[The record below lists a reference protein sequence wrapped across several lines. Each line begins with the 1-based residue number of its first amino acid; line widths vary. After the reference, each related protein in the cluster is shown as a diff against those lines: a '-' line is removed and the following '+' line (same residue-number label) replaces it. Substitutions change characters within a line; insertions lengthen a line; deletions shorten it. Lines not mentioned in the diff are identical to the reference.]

1 MRKLRCRKAESHG
14 WDPSAT
20 GSQILNLEGLAPKPL
35 SLLRASQDAAASKVS
50 EQTLRIEGIRTED
63 VVKGVRGPGAGPLQE
78 LVLSCREGLVFGKPG
93 LQHKDIRARVRVLS
107 GSIALRKLFCKRFSC
122 ASHSHD
128 GLSGLH
134 RCIRSL
140 MRQKAE
146 CLRLCRFNSNGIR
159 ALPLKHDH

>member
-1 MRKLRCRKAESHG
+1 MRKLRCRKSESHG

-63 VVKGVRGPGAGPLQE
+63 VVKGARGPGAGPLQE

-93 LQHKDIRARVRVLS
+93 LQAQRHQSQGQGAFREHCSEKALLQTLFMRVP
-107 GSIALRKLFCKRFSC
+107 FS
-122 ASHSHD
+122 
-128 GLSGLH
+128 
-134 RCIRSL
+134 
-140 MRQKAE
+140 
-146 CLRLCRFNSNGIR
+146 
-159 ALPLKHDH
+159 